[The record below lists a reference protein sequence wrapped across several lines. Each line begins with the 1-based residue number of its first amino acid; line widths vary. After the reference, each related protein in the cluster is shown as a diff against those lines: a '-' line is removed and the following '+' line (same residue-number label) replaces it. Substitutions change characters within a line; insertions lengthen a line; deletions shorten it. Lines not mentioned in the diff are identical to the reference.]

1 MAARVPEL
9 DDITASIVAFYES
22 SPPPDMPRV
31 AGAEIR
37 ERWAMTASFLN
48 QGAPD
53 TPVERGR
60 VIGTRRG
67 EPLTVDLYA
76 AEGEGPHPGILLVHG
91 GAWVA
96 GSPVT
101 HDKLTKRLAERGYAV
116 ASVDYALA
124 PEHKFPE
131 GLDDCVAAADWLVG
145 EVSNLGMD
153 PERLAIMGDSAGANL
168 AAATLDALFER
179 DGATPFRA
187 AVLPYGVYDFPSM
200 LELPEDAPFVNGR
213 TFVWQVD
220 DYVGVGIDDALLA
233 TPGVSPLLSK
243 HLASFPPTFMTVGT
257 HDPLLQQSRDFDE
270 ALRSAGVES
279 ELLVF
284 EGMMHAFLQIE
295 ALPEAG
301 EGMEAMAAF
310 LERHLGA
317 C

>member
-1 MAARVPEL
+1 M
-9 DDITASIVAFYES
+9 DDITAGIVAFYES
-22 SPPPDMPRV
+22 SPPPDLPRV
-31 AGAEIR
+31 PGAEIR

-53 TPVERGR
+53 RPVERAR

-76 AEGEGPHPGILLVHG
+76 ADGQGPHPGILFVHG

-96 GSPVT
+96 GSPLT
-101 HDKLTKRLAERGYAV
+101 HDKLTKRLAEGGFAV

-124 PEHKFPE
+124 PEHQYPE
-131 GLDDCVAAADWLVG
+131 GLDDCVAAADWLVAEAAG
-145 EVSNLGMD
+145 LGMD
-153 PERLAIMGDSAGANL
+153 PERLAIFGDSAGGNL
-168 AAATLDALFER
+168 AAATLDALLER

-187 AVLPYGVYDFPSM
+187 AALPYGVYDFPGM

-213 TFVWQVD
+213 TFAWQID
-220 DYVGVGIDDALLA
+220 DYVGVGPDDATLA
-233 TPGVSPLLSK
+233 TAGVSPRFSG
-243 HLASFPPTFMTVGT
+243 HLAGFPPTFMTVGT

-270 ALRSAGVES
+270 ALRAAGVES

-301 EGMEAMAAF
+301 EGLEAMVAF
-310 LERHLGA
+310 LQRHLES
-317 C
+317 